1 MRPEIIEAKRAK
13 NERIVTRLI
22 NLGSLK
28 THDASAPGSR
38 RRDAREVSANADCSN
53 PGEYAVLKMQHCGF
67 YSRRHDMVFPT
78 ATIKQITPAETLGLS
93 GTPLDQLGQ
102 AATIDG
108 HEQIALYSSSSFV
121 WGQASPIGTTGQY
134 LLAAGDIVV
143 GGSNLDYH
151 TVAGY
156 FVPTSGTITSVQI
169 ALPGA
174 VYVGGFVG
182 AAQLQ
187 ITGLNIDVASHL
199 LDIAQA
205 FTSGNTS
212 ALEAILDEYI
222 YNYTGSAGNDSFEG
236 GIRADVINGGAG
248 ADLMR
253 GGAGNDTYFVD
264 NANDVV
270 DESVA
275 GSDGFDRVQ
284 SSITINLSDA
294 VHFKGAIEMGV
305 LTGSANV
312 NLTGNGLNNLLVGNT
327 GDNFIN
333 GGAGADTMQGGA
345 GNDT

>member
-13 NERIVTRLI
+13 NERIVTLLI

-121 WGQASPIGTTGQY
+121 WGIASPIATGQY
-134 LLAAGDIVV
+134 LLAPGDIVV

-253 GGAGNDTYFVD
+253 GGAGNDTYVVD
-264 NANDVV
+264 NAGDMV
-270 DESVA
+270 DES
-275 GSDGFDRVQ
+275 GSNGFDRVN
-284 SSITINLSDA
+284 SSVSVALFDA
-294 VHFKGAIEMGV
+294 TAPFHVPP
-305 LTGSANV
+305 
-312 NLTGNGLNNLLVGNT
+312 
-327 GDNFIN
+327 
-333 GGAGADTMQGGA
+333 
-345 GNDT
+345 